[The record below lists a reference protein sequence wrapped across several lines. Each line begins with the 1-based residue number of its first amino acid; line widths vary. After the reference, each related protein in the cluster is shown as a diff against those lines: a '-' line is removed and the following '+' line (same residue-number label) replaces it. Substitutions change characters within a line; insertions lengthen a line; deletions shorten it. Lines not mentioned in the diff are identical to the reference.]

1 MNSRQ
6 HPGAKGDQGNL
17 KHYILTGGTVYKA
30 TLKYTRRD
38 RPSSPY
44 TATPNPIAR
53 SPLLERSP
61 LQLFPLRECN
71 LITEMLVIP
80 ASCPE
85 FRHLLAVALGLKGNR
100 NVYSET
106 V

>member
-6 HPGAKGDQGNL
+6 HPGVKGDQGNL
-17 KHYILTGGTVYKA
+17 KHYMLTGGTAYKA
-30 TLKYTRRD
+30 TLNYTRRD

-44 TATPNPIAR
+44 TATPNPIAL
-53 SPLLERSP
+53 SPSLERSP
-61 LQLFPLRECN
+61 LQLFPLRERN
-71 LITEMLVIP
+71 LTTGLLVIP
-80 ASCPE
+80 ASYPE
-85 FRHLLAVALGLKGNR
+85 FRHLLAVALGLKGDR